1 MIYLEEYFIA
11 YKSELWGTLIS
22 FGLLFLLKFII
33 AKTIRKVG
41 KISDLNAVRTR
52 LIIKYVSIGL
62 TGFGIVALIIIW
74 GVDFSELGVLLSSVF
89 AVIGVALFAQWS
101 MLSNVTAG
109 VILFFSFPFKI
120 GDRIKILDKE
130 IVEKDNE
137 ERETYVI
144 EDIRAFHLHLRN
156 ARGELVTYPNNLML
170 QKAVALIDTYERS
183 HEGSEVL

>member
-1 MIYLEEYFIA
+1 MNYLEEYFIA
-11 YKSELWGTLIS
+11 YKSELWSTLIS
-22 FGLLFLLKFII
+22 IGLLVLLNYVI

-52 LIIKYVSIGL
+52 LIIKYVSVGL

-74 GVDFSELGVLLSSVF
+74 GVDFGELGVLLSSVF

-101 MLSNVTAG
+101 MLSNITAG

-130 IVEKDNE
+130 ILEEE

-156 ARGELVTYPNNLML
+156 AKGELVTYPNNLML
-170 QKAVALIDTYERS
+170 QKAVALIDTYDRS